1 MLQDRVKEGR
11 IPRLQWRPCP
21 GGWLAA
27 KRLVVWGLGKSQT
40 ERKGTEERTEG
51 ASSPIFFPVEETRR
65 MVALILIINPNLISQ
80 SHGLTHLI
88 MEVITWRRRLIY

>member
-1 MLQDRVKEGR
+1 MIGTKDFMDVGTDRG
-11 IPRLQWRPCP
+11 

-51 ASSPIFFPVEETRR
+51 ASSPIFPVEET
-65 MVALILIINPNLISQ
+65 
-80 SHGLTHLI
+80 SHHS
-88 MEVITWRRRLIY
+88 VHSHSCR